1 MKLFA
6 KVLGKSP
13 FGSIVAHTKKANACV
28 RLIRPLIEACIR
40 EDYEEVH
47 RLQDTISKLEYEA
60 DTLKHTIRE
69 GLPRQYILPVEKA
82 DLSRFLH
89 SQDRIADL
97 AEDFAVMLLIRKTR
111 IHPDLVQEFY
121 EFVDQVLVVSD
132 MLMTAAIDMEDL
144 VEVSFRGAEAKIIL
158 QKVSGLNEAEWK
170 ADRMQRRLSQH
181 VYDLE
186 NEIDPVT
193 IFFYEK
199 MMRALSSIANAA
211 ENTGEILRQMII
223 KA

>member
-1 MKLFA
+1 MKLFG

-13 FGSIVAHTKKANACV
+13 FGPIVAHTKKANECV
-28 RLIRPLIEACIR
+28 KLIRPLMEACIR
-40 EDYEEVH
+40 ENYEEVH
-47 RLQDTISKLEYEA
+47 RLQDAISKLEHEA
-60 DTLKHTIRE
+60 DTLKHSIRE
-69 GLPRQYILPVEKA
+69 SLPRQYILPVEKA
-82 DLSRFLH
+82 DLYRFLH

-121 EFVDQVLVVSD
+121 DFVDQILVVSD
-132 MLMTAAIDMEDL
+132 MLMSAASDMEDL
-144 VEVSFRGAEAKIIL
+144 VEVSFRGARAKLIL

-170 ADRMQRRLSQH
+170 ADRMQRRLSRH
-181 VYDLE
+181 VYELE
-186 NEIDPVT
+186 KEIDPVT

-199 MMRALSSIANAA
+199 ILHALSDIANTA
-211 ENTGEILRQMII
+211 ENTGEILRQMIV